1 MNEQK
6 PKKPEQQPE
15 EGYRFFPDHVL
26 TEINIGLFLFYLCC
40 ILAIVLP
47 VEVGQ
52 KANPLVTPEHIKP
65 EWYFYPMYK
74 WIKMTP
80 EVVGLFFPMFV
91 IAIFIFWPLVD
102 SLIVKLTGSKILPT
116 IIGVIGMVIVTSLMI
131 MEAVPH

>member
-1 MNEQK
+1 MSDNK
-6 PKKPEQQPE
+6 QPE

-47 VEVGQ
+47 VEVGE

-102 SLIVKLTGSKILPT
+102 SLIIKLTGSKVLPT
-116 IIGVIGMVIVTSLMI
+116 IIGIIGMVIVTTLMI

>member
-1 MNEQK
+1 MSDNKQ
-6 PKKPEQQPE
+6 PEE
-15 EGYRFFPDHVL
+15 EGYRFFPDHIL

-40 ILAIVLP
+40 ILAIILP

-102 SLIVKLTGSKILPT
+102 SLIIKLTGSKVLPT

>member
-1 MNEQK
+1 MSDNNK
-6 PKKPEQQPE
+6 QPE

-91 IAIFIFWPLVD
+91 IGIFIFWPLVD
-102 SLIVKLTGSKILPT
+102 SLIIKLTGSKVLPT

>member
-1 MNEQK
+1 MSDNNK
-6 PKKPEQQPE
+6 QPE

-47 VEVGQ
+47 VEVGV

-91 IAIFIFWPLVD
+91 IGIFIFWPLVD
-102 SLIVKLTGSKILPT
+102 SLIVKLTGSKVLPT
-116 IIGVIGMVIVTSLMI
+116 IIGVIGMVIVTTLMI

>member
-1 MNEQK
+1 MSDNNK
-6 PKKPEQQPE
+6 QPE

-91 IAIFIFWPLVD
+91 IGIFIFWPLVD
-102 SLIVKLTGSKILPT
+102 SLIIKLTGSKVLPT
-116 IIGVIGMVIVTSLMI
+116 IIGVIGMVIVTTLMI

>member
-1 MNEQK
+1 MSDNNK
-6 PKKPEQQPE
+6 QPE

-91 IAIFIFWPLVD
+91 IGIFIFWPLVD
-102 SLIVKLTGSKILPT
+102 SLIIKLTGSKILPT
-116 IIGVIGMVIVTSLMI
+116 IIGVIGMVIVTTLMI

>member
-116 IIGVIGMVIVTSLMI
+116 IIGVIGMIIVTSLMI